1 MIYDSD
7 LVKLDTQEF
16 RLWQHIRLRIID
28 LCHRHIF
35 SESIKIKLSEIDEA
49 IKKCI
54 DPKYQ
59 ISFFDLIELNQDLLD
74 ELEND
79 RIHTVFNDLIDH
91 FTRVM
96 TITSA
101 FPTLANDDLTRSES
115 QNQEDTIMNIELA
128 NPEYY
133 SYFESFV
140 RTLSIARDKHN
151 KLKVDHDTF
160 NVMFRLKYATSMI
173 SNYLKSFISENSI
186 SDPSLLSC
194 TPIEF
199 EKLLNLIR
207 DIETISLIKS
217 DLAQFQRLM
226 TEHIISTN

>member
-79 RIHTVFNDLIDH
+79 RIHTLFNDLIDH

-101 FPTLANDDLTRSES
+101 FPSLANDDLT
-115 QNQEDTIMNIELA
+115 
-128 NPEYY
+128 
-133 SYFESFV
+133 
-140 RTLSIARDKHN
+140 
-151 KLKVDHDTF
+151 
-160 NVMFRLKYATSMI
+160 
-173 SNYLKSFISENSI
+173 
-186 SDPSLLSC
+186 
-194 TPIEF
+194 
-199 EKLLNLIR
+199 
-207 DIETISLIKS
+207 
-217 DLAQFQRLM
+217 
-226 TEHIISTN
+226 